1 MFSTIY
7 LFSNQIKD
15 LKMKRSVYTIGSLI
29 ILLIAAFIFVLV
41 PIFQGGKTGK
51 RLPAFGKYDGTEIRY
66 EQDTD
71 FFNYVA
77 RYAEYYKNQGIE
89 IKDYAQF
96 YLFNYAFNATVTELA
111 YKKAV
116 AKAGYKVPETAVN
129 RAVKP
134 YFTDEKGNFSQKNY
148 NIYLTS
154 NPDNLAA
161 LRKQISS
168 TLTTSR
174 YAEDSFGGQ
183 TALGSGTLYGL
194 KTSDAE
200 AKFIQEMGNSQ
211 RSFNMAVFNMSD
223 YPDTEKA
230 AFGKANSQKFVK
242 YDFSVITV
250 SDKAKAASILKRI
263 NENAITFEDAVNESQ
278 KIYSNNSGKIN
289 SKYQYQIEKFLK
301 QPEDMEKLAALEEG
315 AVSEPLQTSVGYSI
329 FKADSAKAE
338 PNFSDSET
346 IRTVY
351 NYLTANEFSHI
362 EDYFKETAKEFS
374 SAAKAR
380 GFNAAAN
387 QYKAKKISVPAF
399 ALNYSGLSVLPKLDT
414 TLDGLS
420 GADKNKNFLDT
431 AFALKN
437 DEISEPITNGNSI
450 LVLQLAKSNVPAQD
464 PIPAEALNDELTNY
478 DVSSAQAALLASPK
492 LVNNVQN
499 VYDNYFMPKN

>member
-1 MFSTIY
+1 
-7 LFSNQIKD
+7 
-15 LKMKRSVYTIGSLI
+15 MKRSVYTIGSLI

-41 PIFQGGKTGK
+41 PIFQGGKMGK
-51 RLPAFGKYDGTEIRY
+51 RLPVFGKYDGTEIRY

-71 FFNYVA
+71 FYNYVA

-89 IKDYAQF
+89 IKDSAQF

-116 AKAGYKVPETAVN
+116 AKAGYKVPETAIN
-129 RAVKP
+129 RAIKP
-134 YFTDEKGNFSQKNY
+134 YFVDENGNFSQKLY
-148 NIYLTS
+148 NISVS
-154 NPDNLAA
+154 NNSDSVAS
-161 LRKQISS
+161 LRNQIAS

-183 TALGSGTLYGL
+183 TALGNGTLYGL
-194 KTSDAE
+194 KTSTAE
-200 AKFIQEMGNSQ
+200 ADFIHKMGNGQ

-223 YPDTEKA
+223 YPDSEKI
-230 AFGKANSQKFVK
+230 AFGKANAEKFVK

-278 KIYSNNSGKIN
+278 KIYSNDSGKIN
-289 SKYQYQIEKFLK
+289 SKYHYQIEKFLK
-301 QPEDMEKLAALEEG
+301 QPADMEKLAALEEG

-338 PNFSDSET
+338 PDFSDNAT
-346 IRTVY
+346 VRTVY

-362 EDYFKETAKEFS
+362 EDYYKETAKAFS
-374 SAAKAR
+374 STAKSR
-380 GFNAAAN
+380 GFNAAVN
-387 QYKAKKISVPAF
+387 QYNAKKVNVPEF
-399 ALNYSGLSVLPKLDT
+399 ALNYGGLSVLTKLDT

-420 GADKNKNFLDT
+420 GADTNKNFLT
-431 AFALKN
+431 SVFSLK
-437 DEISEPITNGNSI
+437 DGELSEPITNGNNI
-450 LVLQLAKSNVPAQD
+450 LVLQIAKNNVAAQE

-478 DVSSAQAALLASPK
+478 DVTSAQTALLSSPK
-492 LVNNVQN
+492 LVNNVQD
-499 VYDNYFMPKN
+499 VFYKYFMTNN

>member
-1 MFSTIY
+1 
-7 LFSNQIKD
+7 
-15 LKMKRSVYTIGSLI
+15 MKRSVYTIGSLI

-41 PIFQGGKTGK
+41 PIFQGGKMGK
-51 RLPAFGKYDGTEIRY
+51 RLPVFGKYDGTEIRY

-71 FFNYVA
+71 FYNYVA

-89 IKDYAQF
+89 IKDSAQF

-116 AKAGYKVPETAVN
+116 AKAGYKVPETAIN
-129 RAVKP
+129 RAIKP
-134 YFTDEKGNFSQKNY
+134 YFTDDNGNFSQKLY
-148 NIYLTS
+148 NISVS
-154 NPDNLAA
+154 NNSDSVAS
-161 LRKQISS
+161 LRNQIAS

-183 TALGSGTLYGL
+183 TALGNGTLYGL
-194 KTSDAE
+194 KTSGAE
-200 AKFIQEMGNSQ
+200 ADFIHEMGNGQ

-223 YPDTEKA
+223 YPDSEKI
-230 AFGKANSQKFVK
+230 AFGKANAEKFVK

-278 KIYSNNSGKIN
+278 KIYSNDSGKIN
-289 SKYQYQIEKFLK
+289 SKYHYQIEKFLK
-301 QPEDMEKLAALEEG
+301 QPADMEKLAALEEG

-338 PNFSDSET
+338 PDFSDNT
-346 IRTVY
+346 TVRTVY

-362 EDYFKETAKEFS
+362 EDYYKETAKNFS
-374 SAAKAR
+374 SVAKPR
-380 GFNAAAN
+380 GFNAAVN
-387 QYKAKKISVPAF
+387 QYNAKKVSVPEF
-399 ALNYSGLSVLPKLDT
+399 ALNYGGLSVMAKLDT

-420 GADKNKNFLDT
+420 GADTNKNFLT
-431 AFALKN
+431 SVFSLK
-437 DEISEPITNGNSI
+437 DGELSEPITNGNNI
-450 LVLQLAKSNVPAQD
+450 LVLQVAKSNVAAQE

-478 DVSSAQAALLASPK
+478 DVTSAQTALLSSPK
-492 LVNNVQN
+492 LVNNVQE
-499 VYDNYFMPKN
+499 VFYKYFMTNN

>member
-1 MFSTIY
+1 
-7 LFSNQIKD
+7 
-15 LKMKRSVYTIGSLI
+15 MKRSVYTIGSLI

-41 PIFQGGKTGK
+41 PIFQGGKMGK
-51 RLPAFGKYDGTEIRY
+51 RLPVFGKYDGTEIRY

-71 FFNYVA
+71 FYNYVA

-89 IKDYAQF
+89 IKDSAQF

-116 AKAGYKVPETAVN
+116 AKAGYKVPETAIN
-129 RAVKP
+129 RAIKP
-134 YFTDEKGNFSQKNY
+134 YFVDENGNFSQKLY
-148 NIYLTS
+148 NISVS
-154 NPDNLAA
+154 NNSDSVAS
-161 LRKQISS
+161 LRNQIAS

-183 TALGSGTLYGL
+183 TALGNGTLYGL
-194 KTSDAE
+194 KTSTAE
-200 AKFIQEMGNSQ
+200 ADFIHKMGNGQ

-223 YPDTEKA
+223 YPDSEKI
-230 AFGKANSQKFVK
+230 AFGKANAEKFVK

-278 KIYSNNSGKIN
+278 KIYSNDSGKIN
-289 SKYQYQIEKFLK
+289 SKYHYQIEKFLK
-301 QPEDMEKLAALEEG
+301 QPADMEKLAALEEG

-338 PNFSDSET
+338 PDFSDNAT
-346 IRTVY
+346 VRTVY

-362 EDYFKETAKEFS
+362 EDYYKETAKAFS
-374 SAAKAR
+374 STAKSR
-380 GFNAAAN
+380 RFNAAVN
-387 QYKAKKISVPAF
+387 QYNAKKVNVPEF
-399 ALNYSGLSVLPKLDT
+399 ALNYGGLSVLTKLDT

-420 GADKNKNFLDT
+420 GADTNKNFLT
-431 AFALKN
+431 SVFSLK
-437 DEISEPITNGNSI
+437 DGELSEPITNGNNI
-450 LVLQLAKSNVPAQD
+450 LVLQIAKNNVAAQE

-478 DVSSAQAALLASPK
+478 DVTSAQTALLSSPK
-492 LVNNVQN
+492 LVNNVQD
-499 VYDNYFMPKN
+499 VFYKYFMTNN

>member
-7 LFSNQIKD
+7 LFSNQFKD
-15 LKMKRSVYTIGSLI
+15 FKMKRSVYTIGSLI

-89 IKDYAQF
+89 TKDSMQF

-148 NIYLTS
+148 NIYLTN

-161 LRKQISS
+161 LRKQLAS
-168 TLTTSR
+168 TLTTGR

-183 TALGSGTLYGL
+183 TALGDGTLYGL
-194 KTSDAE
+194 KTSGAE

-211 RSFNMAVFNMSD
+211 RSFNMAVFNMSE

-230 AFGKANSQKFVK
+230 AYGKANSQKFVK

-289 SKYQYQIEKFLK
+289 SKYHYQIEKFLK

-329 FKADSAKAE
+329 FKADSAKTE
-338 PNFSDSET
+338 PDFSDSET

-362 EDYFKETAKEFS
+362 EDYYKETAKAFS
-374 SAAKAR
+374 SAVKSR

-387 QYKAKKISVPAF
+387 QYKAKRVSVPAF
-399 ALNYSGLSVLPKLDT
+399 ALNYGNLSVLPKLDT
-414 TLDGLS
+414 AIDGLS
-420 GADKNKNFLDT
+420 GADSNKNFLESV
-431 AFALKN
+431 FALKN
-437 DEISEPITNGNSI
+437 EEISEPITNGNNI
-450 LVLQLAKSNVPAQD
+450 LVLQLVKSNIPAQD
-464 PIPAEALNDELTNY
+464 PIPAEALNEELTNF
-478 DVSSAQAALLASPK
+478 DVASAQTALLSSPK

-499 VYDNYFMPKN
+499 VFYNHIMTNN